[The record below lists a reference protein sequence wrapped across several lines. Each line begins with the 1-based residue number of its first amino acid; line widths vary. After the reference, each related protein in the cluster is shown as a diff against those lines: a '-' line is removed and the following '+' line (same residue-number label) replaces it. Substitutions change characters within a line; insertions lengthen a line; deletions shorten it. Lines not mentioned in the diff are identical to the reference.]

1 MIQTLVHKIAQGS
14 QPVSSN
20 EVAECVKIA
29 GLNPWVASSLGLG
42 TGALGT
48 YLALAKSD
56 QQQQLESDTKAL
68 LGAGIGAA
76 GGYYVG
82 KNTPVGASDTSGLYS
97 EDTDITDRDMQYI
110 FGRQ

>member
-1 MIQTLVHKIAQGS
+1 MIQALVQKIAQDS
-14 QPVSSN
+14 LSVSSE
-20 EVAECVKIA
+20 EVAQCIKIA

-56 QQQQLESDTKAL
+56 QQRQLESDTKAL

-82 KNTPVGASDTSGLYS
+82 KNAPIDSMDSSGLYS
-97 EDTDITDRDMQYI
+97 EGSDITDQDMQYI
-110 FGRQ
+110 FGR

>member
-1 MIQTLVHKIAQGS
+1 MIQAFVHKIAQDS
-14 QPVSSN
+14 QSVPSGEVSD
-20 EVAECVKIA
+20 CIKIA

-68 LGAGIGAA
+68 LGGALGAA
-76 GGYYVG
+76 GGYYLG
-82 KNTPVGASDTSGLYS
+82 KNTPTGSTDSSGLYS
-97 EDTDITDRDMQYI
+97 ANTDITDHDMQYI
-110 FGRQ
+110 FGR

>member
-1 MIQTLVHKIAQGS
+1 MIQALVQKIAQDS
-14 QPVSSN
+14 LSVSSD
-20 EVAECVKIA
+20 EVSECIKIA
-29 GLNPWVASSLGLG
+29 GINPYLAGGLGIG

-76 GGYYVG
+76 GGYYFG
-82 KNTPVGASDTSGLYS
+82 KNSPSSSMDRSGMYS
-97 EDTDITDRDMQYI
+97 QDSDITDEDMQYI
-110 FGRQ
+110 FGRR